1 MNDPSYILRTLVEK
15 DFKVRYRN
23 MSLGVFWS
31 LVNPLIMMSVLTFVF
46 SSVFPATREH
56 FWLFVLIGLLPYN
69 FFALAWSTGT
79 ESVVGNAPLIKH
91 VPFQR
96 ELVPV
101 SVVLGNTLH
110 YLLQLLLLL
119 IAVIVVQGV
128 NIQWL
133 WLPLVL
139 VLQLVFVCGLSLVT
153 AALDVYYRD
162 VAYVVQAVNL
172 VLFWLCP
179 IFYGFED
186 VPGQYAWLYEINPVA
201 AVVLIMRRIFLAGV
215 SPGLTILKL
224 AAVSVLTLWAG
235 YRFFGRMEKDFSD
248 YL

>member
-1 MNDPSYILRTLVEK
+1 M
-15 DFKVRYRN
+15 
-23 MSLGVFWS
+23 
-31 LVNPLIMMSVLTFVF
+31 
-46 SSVFPATREH
+46 
-56 FWLFVLIGLLPYN
+56 GLLPYN

-79 ESVVGNAPLIKH
+79 ESVVGNGPLIKN

-96 ELVPV
+96 ELVPL

-119 IAVIVVQGV
+119 IAVAFVRGV
-128 NIQWL
+128 NVQWL
-133 WLPLVL
+133 WLPAVL
-139 VLQLVFVCGLSLVT
+139 VLQLVFVSGLTLVT

-162 VAYVVQAVNL
+162 VAYVVNALTL

-179 IFYGFED
+179 IFYGFEN
-186 VPGQYAWLYEINPVA
+186 VPGKYAWLYEVNPVA
-201 AVVLIMRRIFLAGV
+201 AVILIMRRIFLDGV
-215 SPGLTILKL
+215 PPGFTIVKL

-235 YRFFGRMEKDFSD
+235 YMVFVRMEKDFSD